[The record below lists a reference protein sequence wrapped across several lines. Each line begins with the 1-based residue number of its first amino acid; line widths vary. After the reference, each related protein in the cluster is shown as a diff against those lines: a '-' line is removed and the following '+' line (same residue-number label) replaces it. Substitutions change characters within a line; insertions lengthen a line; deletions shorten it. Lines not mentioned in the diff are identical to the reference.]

1 MIESRDA
8 QHQSKFRFLMH
19 SAISLASTSVLTSLL
34 GFVYWALAAR
44 TFTPSEV
51 GQSSTAVSAVNLIVS
66 GTMLGFGTLLV
77 AELPS
82 MGRGRSTLVSTVAA
96 FTGAIAGLVALGC
109 AFVLPID
116 FLGLPDIHIFGVAL
130 LFAATASTQS
140 VGYLVDQ
147 ALLPLVGG
155 RMQLRRNVVHSVSK
169 LLLLVFA
176 AAALT
181 RFGALAIFSTW
192 LAANVISLVFM
203 ATQLMRKYG
212 IRARQL
218 IPAPKALR
226 GMHFDAAKHHGLNVA
241 LFVPYYAMPIVA
253 NVILGSAEAAYVYS
267 AWSVASFVFY
277 LPMALSTALF
287 ASGARDSNTFL
298 MEFRKT
304 FRYSALVCV
313 LAILGIVLAGKP
325 VLHIF
330 GESYAEHSY
339 IPLIVMSFGGLGLV
353 VKDHHVALARMTD
366 TVGREAILVSVLSAL
381 EVTGAAVGAARG
393 GLEGLSLGWL
403 AAVSLGTVVFAPKV
417 WRAYHGRVEI
427 PARAAEVEYPE
438 FGTQ

>member
-1 MIESRDA
+1 MTESRDA

-192 LAANVISLVFM
+192 LAFSQPVASLVPG
-203 ATQLMRKYG
+203 TG
-212 IRARQL
+212 IN
-218 IPAPKALR
+218 
-226 GMHFDAAKHHGLNVA
+226 LNC
-241 LFVPYYAMPIVA
+241 
-253 NVILGSAEAAYVYS
+253 
-267 AWSVASFVFY
+267 
-277 LPMALSTALF
+277 T
-287 ASGARDSNTFL
+287 
-298 MEFRKT
+298 
-304 FRYSALVCV
+304 
-313 LAILGIVLAGKP
+313 
-325 VLHIF
+325 
-330 GESYAEHSY
+330 
-339 IPLIVMSFGGLGLV
+339 
-353 VKDHHVALARMTD
+353 
-366 TVGREAILVSVLSAL
+366 REAIFRSVTSAVCKSMDLAISSVRESPSPFLNWAPFSGGRSSVIALASVSVQ
-381 EVTGAAVGAARG
+381 
-393 GLEGLSLGWL
+393 LG
-403 AAVSLGTVVFAPKV
+403 
-417 WRAYHGRVEI
+417 RRVM
-427 PARAAEVEYPE
+427 ARADRDISIS
-438 FGTQ
+438 FIML